1 MTKVTKIR
9 ARRSGALT
17 EILVLVNHPM
27 ETGWRE
33 DKVNHSPVPAHY
45 IEQMTFELNG
55 SVVAQAHLGAGIA
68 ANPLTGIAL
77 HDARPGDEVVVRWV
91 DNTGEGDTARTTLA

>member
-9 ARRSGALT
+9 ARRDGALT
-17 EILVLVNHPM
+17 EILALVNHPM

-55 SVVAQAHLGAGIA
+55 SLVALARLGPGIA

-77 HDARPGDEVVVRWV
+77 HDARPGDEVVVSWV
-91 DNTGEGDTARTTLA
+91 DNTGEGDTVRTKLG